1 MARQNLLIVD
11 ADARTRRVLEVS
23 LRKAGYSITAAESMQ
38 QALQF
43 LDLADPELIV
53 SDTRLPD
60 GSGFEFCR
68 LVKNHARWGQI
79 PFIFLT
85 SATELEDKVHGLEL
99 GVDDYLTRPI
109 YVKEIMVR
117 VKMLLQRKQQE
128 RIGKKDTRT
137 KFSGQLADMAIV
149 DLMQTIEISRKSGTI
164 EFETDLGPATVWF
177 RDGRLVDA
185 QMGRLQADAAVFRL
199 LGLSDGRFE
208 VEFKS
213 ISRVPTIEDSTQS
226 LLMEGMRRIDEWG
239 RLLEGLPPL
248 DHVLTVD
255 TRMAMKSTGELTPT
269 QVAILRRFHTRR
281 TIIQAIDD
289 SGLDDLEALE
299 NISELYF
306 KGMLIEPH
314 ESTLD
319 DRSQETPVEGNLEL
333 WDLHK
338 ATSMAIQIPESLV
351 TSPPREAELDL
362 PPLPNYP
369 QPFPG
374 AAGLDHDD
382 VLVGGIPDESH
393 GGAGDLPDGPAVSHH
408 PDRVTDRLGPF
419 TIASPMGAPS
429 AEAVGELVMPR
440 DVPAPRARPSSS
452 VIVRRREASGAVPST
467 AMPPLDASFSGG
479 SPLLSESDADMGRLT
494 DLVAQTLAMNSGVNP
509 APMPS
514 PSQISAA
521 SFPVAHEEKPP
532 RPRTLWPWGL
542 IAVGTAAAAA
552 LLWRGPTAA
561 DVPRDRSAV
570 AAQASQTEPVAAAE
584 RAPIEPAKTSAPP
597 KVEAQ
602 PEPAKAEPVKAE
614 PAKIEAPPVAET
626 PPSPLPTPPPAGE
639 TTITPEQQEKLEQAQ
654 RHYKNGK
661 AKEAEAALV
670 ELVAQAPRHAE
681 AQALL
686 ANARLDQGKFAEA
699 LPAAKAAVEAD
710 PASADAQLALG
721 VIAQELGEVATAI
734 AAYERYLELAPKAR
748 YATTVRAQLRTL
760 QRKLPA
766 P

>member
-23 LRKAGYSITAAESMQ
+23 LRKAGYSITAAENMQ

-43 LDLADPELIV
+43 LDLTDPELIV

-68 LVKNHARWGQI
+68 IVKSHAKWGQI

-128 RIGKKDTRT
+128 RIGKKDART

-164 EFETDLGPATVWF
+164 EFETDLGPAAVWF
-177 RDGRLVDA
+177 RDGRLIDA
-185 QMGRLQADAAVFRL
+185 EMGRLQADAAVFRL

-213 ISRVPTIEDSTQS
+213 ISRVPTIEESTQS
-226 LLMEGMRRIDEWG
+226 LLMEGMRRVDEWG

-248 DHVLTVD
+248 DHVLIID
-255 TRMAMKSTGELTPT
+255 TNLAAKSDPELTPKQQT
-269 QVAILRRFHTRR
+269 ILRRFNAKR

-299 NISELYF
+299 YVSELYF
-306 KGMLIEPH
+306 KGLLLEPG
-314 ESTLD
+314 ESSLEE
-319 DRSQETPVEGNLEL
+319 RSQETPVEGNLEL
-333 WDLHK
+333 WDLHR
-338 ATSMAIQIPESLV
+338 ATSRAIQIPP
-351 TSPPREAELDL
+351 SPAAPPPEATADL

-374 AAGLDHDD
+374 ASGAEHDD

-393 GGAGDLPDGPAVSHH
+393 GPGDSPDEGGVGH

-452 VIVRRREASGAVPST
+452 VIVRRREHSGAIPTVGALESS
-467 AMPPLDASFSGG
+467 LSGNQ
-479 SPLLSESDADMGRLT
+479 PLLSDSAADLGRLN

-509 APMPS
+509 APA
-514 PSQISAA
+514 PSQLSAA
-521 SFPVAHEEKPP
+521 SFAVAAEEVP
-532 RPRTLWPWGL
+532 RRRSLWPWGL
-542 IAVGTAAAAA
+542 MAVGTAAAMAA
-552 LLWRGPTAA
+552 LLWRPTAA
-561 DVPRDRSAV
+561 DVPRDRL
-570 AAQASQTEPVAAAE
+570 AAAAGKQAPEPVGA
-584 RAPIEPAKTSAPP
+584 IEPGPAKA
-597 KVEAQ
+597 
-602 PEPAKAEPVKAE
+602 EPAKAEPTKTE
-614 PAKIEAPPVAET
+614 PPAQVTPPAPEPPAPTKAET
-626 PPSPLPTPPPAGE
+626 PPEPSSA
-639 TTITPEQQEKLEQAQ
+639 ISPEQQAKLEQAQ
-654 RHYKNGK
+654 KQYKNGK
-661 AKEAEAALV
+661 AKDAEATLV
-670 ELVAQAPRHAE
+670 ELVREAPRYAE

-710 PASADAQLALG
+710 ADLADAQLALG
-721 VIAQELGEVATAI
+721 VIAEELGEVATAVH
-734 AAYERYLELAPKAR
+734 AYERYLELDPKAR
-748 YATTVRAQLRTL
+748 YATTVRAQLRSL

>member
-23 LRKAGYSITAAESMQ
+23 LRKAGYSITAAGNMQ
-38 QALQF
+38 QALEF
-43 LDLADPELIV
+43 LDLTDPELIV

-68 LVKNHARWGQI
+68 IVKSHAKWGQI

-128 RIGKKDTRT
+128 RIGKKDART

-177 RDGRLVDA
+177 RDGRLIDA
-185 QMGRLQADAAVFRL
+185 QMGRLQAEAAVFRL

-213 ISRVPTIEDSTQS
+213 ISRVPTIEESTQS
-226 LLMEGMRRIDEWG
+226 LLMEGMRRVDEWG

-248 DHVLTVD
+248 DHVLIVD
-255 TRMAMKSTGELTPT
+255 PAMVAKSDPELTPK

-299 NISELYF
+299 HVSELYF
-306 KGMLIEPH
+306 KGLLLEPH
-314 ESTLD
+314 ESPLE
-319 DRSQETPVEGNLEL
+319 RSQETAVDGNLEL

-338 ATSMAIQIPESLV
+338 ATSMAIQVPPELAA
-351 TSPPREAELDL
+351 PAPREAEAEL
-362 PPLPNYP
+362 PPLPTYP

-374 AAGLDHDD
+374 AASVEQDD

-393 GGAGDLPDGPAVSHH
+393 GAGDSPAEHAPGHH

-440 DVPAPRARPSSS
+440 DVPMPRARPSSS
-452 VIVRRREASGAVPST
+452 VIVRKREQSGAMPVMTGNFEPSH
-467 AMPPLDASFSGG
+467 SGD
-479 SPLLSESDADMGRLT
+479 SPLLSDSAADMGRLN
-494 DLVAQTLAMNSGVNP
+494 DLVAQTLALHSGVRP
-509 APMPS
+509 APLPS
-514 PSQISAA
+514 PSQLSAA
-521 SFPVAHEEKPP
+521 DFAIASEDKP
-532 RPRTLWPWGL
+532 RHRALWPWGL
-542 IAVGTAAAAA
+542 MAVATAAAAA
-552 LLWRGPTAA
+552 LLWRGPTAT
-561 DVPRDRSAV
+561 DVPRDRLTPTAKSTAPV
-570 AAQASQTEPVAAAE
+570 AAAQPPAPEVPPQVAKVEPPGEREVAKTEPAKTEPVA
-584 RAPIEPAKTSAPP
+584 PSPP
-597 KVEAQ
+597 
-602 PEPAKAEPVKAE
+602 
-614 PAKIEAPPVAET
+614 ET
-626 PPSPLPTPPPAGE
+626 PPAVGVGE
-639 TTITPEQQEKLEQAQ
+639 TTITPEQQQKLEAAEK
-654 RHYKNGK
+654 HYKNGK

-670 ELVAQAPRHAE
+670 ELVTEAPRFAK

-699 LPAAKAAVEAD
+699 LPAARAAAEAD
-710 PASADAQLALG
+710 PALADAQLALG
-721 VIAQELGEVATAI
+721 VIAQELGEVATAV
-734 AAYERYLELAPKAR
+734 AAYERYLELDPKAR
-748 YATTVRAQLRTL
+748 YATTVRAQLRSL

>member
-23 LRKAGYSITAAESMQ
+23 LRKAGYSITAAENMQ

-43 LDLADPELIV
+43 LDLTDPELIV

-68 LVKNHARWGQI
+68 IVKSHAKWGQI

-128 RIGKKDTRT
+128 RIGKKDART

-164 EFETDLGPATVWF
+164 EFETDLGPAAVWF
-177 RDGRLVDA
+177 RDGRLIDA

-213 ISRVPTIEDSTQS
+213 ISRVPTIEESTQS
-226 LLMEGMRRIDEWG
+226 LLMEGMRRVDEWG

-248 DHVLTVD
+248 DHVLIID
-255 TRMAMKSTGELTPT
+255 PNLAGKSDPELTPKQQT
-269 QVAILRRFHTRR
+269 ILRRFNAKR

-299 NISELYF
+299 YVSELYF
-306 KGMLIEPH
+306 KGLLLEPG
-314 ESTLD
+314 ESSLEE
-319 DRSQETPVEGNLEL
+319 RSQETPVEGNLEL
-333 WDLHK
+333 WDLHR
-338 ATSMAIQIPESLV
+338 ATSMAIQVPPSPAAPPPE
-351 TSPPREAELDL
+351 AAADL

-374 AAGLDHDD
+374 ASGAEHDD

-393 GGAGDLPDGPAVSHH
+393 GPGDSPDEGALGH

-452 VIVRRREASGAVPST
+452 VIVRRREHSGAIPTMNALESS
-467 AMPPLDASFSGG
+467 LSGNQ
-479 SPLLSESDADMGRLT
+479 PLLSDSAADLGRLN

-509 APMPS
+509 APA
-514 PSQISAA
+514 PSQLSAA
-521 SFPVAHEEKPP
+521 NFAVAAEEVP
-532 RPRTLWPWGL
+532 RRRSLWPWGL
-542 IAVGTAAAAA
+542 MAVGTAAAMAA
-552 LLWRGPTAA
+552 LLWRPTAA
-561 DVPRDRSAV
+561 DVPRDRLAPAV
-570 AAQASQTEPVAAAE
+570 AGKPAPEPVAGS
-584 RAPIEPAKTSAPP
+584 EPG
-597 KVEAQ
+597 
-602 PEPAKAEPVKAE
+602 PVKAE
-614 PAKIEAPPVAET
+614 PTKVEPTAQVTPPSQVTPPAPAKVEPPAAET
-626 PPSPLPTPPPAGE
+626 PPESPSA
-639 TTITPEQQEKLEQAQ
+639 IAPEQQAKLELAQ
-654 RHYKNGK
+654 KQYKNGK
-661 AKEAEAALV
+661 AKDAEATLV
-670 ELVAQAPRHAE
+670 ELVTEAPRYAE

-710 PASADAQLALG
+710 ADLADAQLALG
-721 VIAQELGEVATAI
+721 VIAEELGEVATAVH
-734 AAYERYLELAPKAR
+734 AYERYLELDPKAR
-748 YATTVRAQLRTL
+748 YATTVRAQLRSL

>member
-23 LRKAGYSITAAESMQ
+23 LRKAGYSITAAENMQ

-43 LDLADPELIV
+43 LDLTDPELIV

-68 LVKNHARWGQI
+68 IVKSHAKWGQI

-128 RIGKKDTRT
+128 RIGKKDART

-177 RDGRLVDA
+177 RDGRLIDA

-213 ISRVPTIEDSTQS
+213 ISRVPTIEESTQS
-226 LLMEGMRRIDEWG
+226 LLMEGMRRVDEWG

-248 DHVLTVD
+248 DHVLIVD
-255 TRMAMKSTGELTPT
+255 TDLVSKSDPELTPKQQT
-269 QVAILRRFHTRR
+269 ILRRFNAKR

-299 NISELYF
+299 YVSELYF
-306 KGMLIEPH
+306 KGLLLEPH
-314 ESTLD
+314 ESSLEE
-319 DRSQETPVEGNLEL
+319 RSQETPVEGNLEL

-338 ATSMAIQIPESLV
+338 ATSMAIQIPPSLA
-351 TSPPREAELDL
+351 PPPEPAADL

-374 AAGLDHDD
+374 ASGAEHDD

-393 GGAGDLPDGPAVSHH
+393 GPGDSPDEGPVGH

-429 AEAVGELVMPR
+429 AEAVGELVIPH

-452 VIVRRREASGAVPST
+452 VIVRRREHSGAIPTMSPLEPSH
-467 AMPPLDASFSGG
+467 SGNQ
-479 SPLLSESDADMGRLT
+479 PLLSDSAADLGRLN

-509 APMPS
+509 APA
-514 PSQISAA
+514 PSQLSAA
-521 SFPVAHEEKPP
+521 NFAVAAEEVP
-532 RPRTLWPWGL
+532 RRRPLWPWGL
-542 IAVGTAAAAA
+542 MAVGTAAAMAA
-552 LLWRGPTAA
+552 LLWRPTAA
-561 DVPRDRSAV
+561 DVPRDRSPAPV
-570 AAQASQTEPVAAAE
+570 ASKQAPEPVAA
-584 RAPIEPAKTSAPP
+584 IEAPP
-597 KVEAQ
+597 TKAA
-602 PEPAKAEPVKAE
+602 PAKAEAPPQAEPQPALEPPKAE
-614 PAKIEAPPVAET
+614 PTNAAPPPET
-626 PPSPLPTPPPAGE
+626 PTSA
-639 TTITPEQQEKLEQAQ
+639 ITPEQQAKLELAQ
-654 RHYKNGK
+654 KQYKNGK
-661 AKEAEAALV
+661 AKDAEATLV
-670 ELVAQAPRHAE
+670 ELVTEAPRYAE
-681 AQALL
+681 AQTLL

-710 PASADAQLALG
+710 AGLADAQLALG
-721 VIAQELGEVATAI
+721 VIAEELGEVATAVH
-734 AAYERYLELAPKAR
+734 AYERYLELDPKAR
-748 YATTVRAQLRTL
+748 YATTVRAQLRSL

>member
-23 LRKAGYSITAAESMQ
+23 LRKAGYSITAAENMQ

-43 LDLADPELIV
+43 LDLTDPELIV

-68 LVKNHARWGQI
+68 IVKSHAKWGQI

-128 RIGKKDTRT
+128 RIGKKDART

-177 RDGRLVDA
+177 RDGRLIDA

-213 ISRVPTIEDSTQS
+213 INRVPTIEDSTQS
-226 LLMEGMRRIDEWG
+226 LLMEGMRRVDEWG

-248 DHVLTVD
+248 DHVLIVD
-255 TRMAMKSTGELTPT
+255 PAMVAKSDTELTPK

-299 NISELYF
+299 HVSELYF
-306 KGMLIEPH
+306 KGLLLEPH
-314 ESTLD
+314 ESPME
-319 DRSQETPVEGNLEL
+319 RSQETAVDGNLEL
-333 WDLHK
+333 WDLHR
-338 ATSMAIQIPESLV
+338 ATSMAIQVPPELAA
-351 TSPPREAELDL
+351 PAPREAEADL
-362 PPLPNYP
+362 PPLPTYP

-374 AAGLDHDD
+374 ASGAEHED
-382 VLVGGIPDESH
+382 VLVGGIPDEAH
-393 GGAGDLPDGPAVSHH
+393 GPGEPAEEHAPGHH
-408 PDRVTDRLGPF
+408 PDRVIDRLGPF

-440 DVPAPRARPSSS
+440 DVPTPRARPSSS
-452 VIVRRREASGAVPST
+452 VIVRKREQSGAMPVVNNNFEPSH
-467 AMPPLDASFSGG
+467 SGG
-479 SPLLSESDADMGRLT
+479 SPLLSDSDADMGRLN
-494 DLVAQTLAMNSGVNP
+494 DLVAQTLALHSGVRP
-509 APMPS
+509 APIPS
-514 PSQISAA
+514 PSQLSAA
-521 SFPVAHEEKPP
+521 DFAIASEDKP
-532 RPRTLWPWGL
+532 RQRSLWPWGL
-542 IAVGTAAAAA
+542 MAVATAAALA

-561 DVPRDRSAV
+561 DVPRDRSAPT
-570 AAQASQTEPVAAAE
+570 AKPTTPVAAAE
-584 RAPIEPAKTSAPP
+584 LPAPEVPPQVAKGEPELAKPEPAKT
-597 KVEAQ
+597 
-602 PEPAKAEPVKAE
+602 EPAKTEPVAPNPPE
-614 PAKIEAPPVAET
+614 TLPAV
-626 PPSPLPTPPPAGE
+626 GE
-639 TTITPEQQEKLEQAQ
+639 TTITPEQEQKLEAAEKL
-654 RHYKNGK
+654 YKNGK
-661 AKEAEAALV
+661 AKEAEAALA
-670 ELVAQAPRHAE
+670 ELVTEAPRFAK

-686 ANARLDQGKFAEA
+686 ANARLDQGKLAEA
-699 LPAAKAAVEAD
+699 LPAARAAAEAD
-710 PASADAQLALG
+710 PALADAQLALG

-734 AAYERYLELAPKAR
+734 AAYERYLELDPKAR
-748 YATTVRAQLRTL
+748 YATTVRAQLRSL

>member
-23 LRKAGYSITAAESMQ
+23 LRKAGYSITAAENMQ

-43 LDLADPELIV
+43 LDLTDPELIV

-68 LVKNHARWGQI
+68 IVKSHAKWGQI

-128 RIGKKDTRT
+128 RIGKKDART

-164 EFETDLGPATVWF
+164 EFETDLGPAAVWF
-177 RDGRLVDA
+177 RDGRLIDA

-213 ISRVPTIEDSTQS
+213 ISRVPTIEESTQS
-226 LLMEGMRRIDEWG
+226 LLMEGMRRVDEWG

-248 DHVLTVD
+248 DHVLIID
-255 TRMAMKSTGELTPT
+255 TNMAAKSDPELTPKQQT
-269 QVAILRRFHTRR
+269 ILRRFNAKR

-299 NISELYF
+299 YVSELYF
-306 KGMLIEPH
+306 KGLLLEPG
-314 ESTLD
+314 ESSLEE
-319 DRSQETPVEGNLEL
+319 RSQETPVEGNLEL
-333 WDLHK
+333 WDLHR
-338 ATSMAIQIPESLV
+338 ATSRAIQIPPSLAA
-351 TSPPREAELDL
+351 PPPEAAADL

-374 AAGLDHDD
+374 ASGAEHDD

-393 GGAGDLPDGPAVSHH
+393 GPGDSPDEGALGH

-429 AEAVGELVMPR
+429 AEAVGELVMPH

-452 VIVRRREASGAVPST
+452 VIVRRREHSGAIPTVT
-467 AMPPLDASFSGG
+467 ALESSLSGNQ
-479 SPLLSESDADMGRLT
+479 PLLSDSAADLGRLN

-509 APMPS
+509 APA
-514 PSQISAA
+514 PSQLSAA
-521 SFPVAHEEKPP
+521 SFAVAAEEVP
-532 RPRTLWPWGL
+532 RRRSLWPWGL
-542 IAVGTAAAAA
+542 MAVGTAAAMAA
-552 LLWRGPTAA
+552 LLWRPTAA
-561 DVPRDRSAV
+561 DVPRDRSVQAV
-570 AAQASQTEPVAAAE
+570 AGKSAPPEPVAAS
-584 RAPIEPAKTSAPP
+584 EPG
-597 KVEAQ
+597 
-602 PEPAKAEPVKAE
+602 PAKAEPTKVEPAKVEPTAQVTPPALEPPAPTKAE
-614 PAKIEAPPVAET
+614 PTQAE
-626 PPSPLPTPPPAGE
+626 PPPE
-639 TTITPEQQEKLEQAQ
+639 PSVISPEQQAKLEQAQ
-654 RHYKNGK
+654 KQYKNGK
-661 AKEAEAALV
+661 AKDAEATLV
-670 ELVAQAPRHAE
+670 ELVTEAPRYAE

-710 PASADAQLALG
+710 ANLADAQLALG
-721 VIAQELGEVATAI
+721 VIAEELGEVATAVH
-734 AAYERYLELAPKAR
+734 AYERYLELDPKAR
-748 YATTVRAQLRTL
+748 YATTVRAQLRSL

>member
-23 LRKAGYSITAAESMQ
+23 LRKAGYSITAAENMQ

-43 LDLADPELIV
+43 LDLTDPELIV

-68 LVKNHARWGQI
+68 IVKSHAKWGQI

-128 RIGKKDTRT
+128 RIGKKDART

-177 RDGRLVDA
+177 RDGRLIDA

-213 ISRVPTIEDSTQS
+213 ISRVPTIEESTQS
-226 LLMEGMRRIDEWG
+226 LLMEGMRRVDEWG

-248 DHVLTVD
+248 DHVLIVD
-255 TRMAMKSTGELTPT
+255 TAMAMKSEEEMTPK
-269 QVAILRRFHTRR
+269 QVAILRRFHQRR
-281 TIIQAIDD
+281 TIIQAVDD

-299 NISELYF
+299 LVSELYF
-306 KGMLIEPH
+306 KGMLLEPL
-314 ESTLD
+314 ESPLE
-319 DRSQETPVEGNLEL
+319 RSQETPVDGNLEL
-333 WDLHK
+333 WDLHR
-338 ATSMAIQIPESLV
+338 ATSIALHVPASPATEPEV
-351 TSPPREAELDL
+351 VADL
-362 PPLPNYP
+362 PPLPTYP

-374 AAGLDHDD
+374 ASGGEHDD
-382 VLVGGIPDESH
+382 VLVGGIPDEAH
-393 GGAGDLPDGPAVSHH
+393 GPQDAVEEHGPGHH

-440 DVPAPRARPSSS
+440 DVPTPRARPSSS
-452 VIVRRREASGAVPST
+452 VIVRRREQSGAVPVVNNNFEPSH
-467 AMPPLDASFSGG
+467 SGG
-479 SPLLSESDADMGRLT
+479 SLLSDSDADMGRLSE
-494 DLVAQTLAMNSGVNP
+494 LVAQTLALHSGVRP
-509 APMPS
+509 APVPS
-514 PSQISAA
+514 PSQLSAVDFAVA
-521 SFPVAHEEKPP
+521 SEDKP
-532 RPRTLWPWGL
+532 RPRALWPWGL
-542 IAVGTAAAAA
+542 LVVGTAAVVA
-552 LLWRGPTAA
+552 LAWRGPSAA
-561 DVPRDRSAV
+561 DVPRDRSLAAGAPAGKPTAAV
-570 AAQASQTEPVAAAE
+570 AAVEPPKAEVAKVPVEVAKAEPPTQEPVKTEPVA
-584 RAPIEPAKTSAPP
+584 
-597 KVEAQ
+597 
-602 PEPAKAEPVKAE
+602 
-614 PAKIEAPPVAET
+614 
-626 PPSPLPTPPPAGE
+626 PTPPPETSPPVGE
-639 TTITPEQQEKLEQAQ
+639 TTITPEQQQKLELAEK
-654 RHYKNGK
+654 HYKNGK
-661 AKEAEAALV
+661 AKEAEATLV
-670 ELVAQAPRHAE
+670 ELVTEAPRFAK

-699 LPAAKAAVEAD
+699 LPAARAAAEAD
-710 PASADAQLALG
+710 PSLADAQLALG
-721 VIAQELGEVATAI
+721 VVAQELGEVATAV
-734 AAYERYLELAPKAR
+734 AAYERYLELDPKAR
-748 YATTVRAQLRTL
+748 YATTVRAQLRSL

>member
-23 LRKAGYSITAAESMQ
+23 LRKAGYSITAAETMP

-43 LDLADPELIV
+43 LDLTDPELIV
-53 SDTRLPD
+53 SDTRLPG

-68 LVKNHARWGQI
+68 VVKSHAKWSQI

-128 RIGKKDTRT
+128 RIGKKDART

-164 EFETDLGPATVWF
+164 AFETDLGPATVWF

-208 VEFKS
+208 VEFKP
-213 ISRVPTIEDSTQS
+213 ISRVATIEDTTQG

-248 DHVLTVD
+248 DHVLMVD
-255 TRMAMKSTGELTPT
+255 TALAMKSEDELTPK
-269 QVAILRRFHTRR
+269 QVALLRRFHARR

-289 SGLDDLEALE
+289 SGIDDLEALE

-306 KGMLIEPH
+306 KGLLTEPH
-314 ESTLD
+314 ESTASEP
-319 DRSQETPVEGNLEL
+319 SQEMSIEGNLEL

-338 ATSMAIQIPESLV
+338 ATSMAIQVPTPEEMA
-351 TSPPREAELDL
+351 PPLREQAIDL
-362 PPLPNYP
+362 PPLPSYP

-374 AAGLDHDD
+374 ATCAIEQDD
-382 VLVGGIPDESH
+382 VLVGGIPDESQSSPEEDETV
-393 GGAGDLPDGPAVSHH
+393 GSSH

-419 TIASPMGAPS
+419 TIASPMGAAH
-429 AEAVGELVMPR
+429 AEAVGELVMDR
-440 DVPAPRARPSSS
+440 DVPVRRPRPSSS
-452 VIVRRREASGAVPST
+452 VIVHQREPSAASRVGSSPPEPSH
-467 AMPPLDASFSGG
+467 SGG
-479 SPLLSESDADMGRLT
+479 SLLAESDADMGRLNEF
-494 DLVAQTLAMNSGVNP
+494 VAQTLALQSGVTAVPGP
-509 APMPS
+509 AQMS
-514 PSQISAA
+514 GAHLR
-521 SFPVAHEEKPP
+521 VAGEAKTG
-532 RPRTLWPWGL
+532 RRTLWPWGL
-542 IAVGTAAAAA
+542 IAVGSAVTAA
-552 LLWRGPTAA
+552 LMWLGPTSAN
-561 DVPRDRSAV
+561 VPRDRIEKVRTGPATPV
-570 AAQASQTEPVAAAE
+570 VERAQESVPARTEPVVAE
-584 RAPIEPAKTSAPP
+584 KPVVVEEPAP
-597 KVEAQ
+597 Q
-602 PEPAKAEPVKAE
+602 EPVPQELVVVAG
-614 PAKIEAPPVAET
+614 PAPEVVAEAVAEAVA
-626 PPSPLPTPPPAGE
+626 PAE
-639 TTITPEQQEKLEQAQ
+639 LQQRLEQAQ
-654 RHYKNGK
+654 RHYRGGK
-661 AKEAEAALV
+661 AKEAEALLV
-670 ELVAQAPRHAE
+670 ELVAEQPQMAE
-681 AQALL
+681 ALVLL

-699 LPAAKAAVEAD
+699 LPTAKSAVEAD
-710 PASADAQLALG
+710 PMLADAQLALG
-721 VIAQELGEVATAI
+721 VIAEELGEVATAVS
-734 AAYERYLELAPKAR
+734 AYERYLELAPKAR
-748 YATTVRAQLRTL
+748 YATTVRGQLRSL
-760 QRKLPA
+760 QRKLAA

>member
-23 LRKAGYSITAAESMQ
+23 LRKAGYSITAAENML

-43 LDLADPELIV
+43 LDLTDPELIV

-68 LVKNHARWGQI
+68 IVKSHAKWGQI

-128 RIGKKDTRT
+128 RIGKKDART

-164 EFETDLGPATVWF
+164 EFETDLGRAAVWF
-177 RDGRLVDA
+177 RDGRLIDA
-185 QMGRLQADAAVFRL
+185 EMGRLQADAAVFRL

-208 VEFKS
+208 VEFKA
-213 ISRVPTIEDSTQS
+213 ISRVPTIEESTQS
-226 LLMEGMRRIDEWG
+226 LLMEGMRRVDEWG

-248 DHVLTVD
+248 DHVLIID
-255 TRMAMKSTGELTPT
+255 TSLAAKSDPELTPQEQT
-269 QVAILRRFHTRR
+269 ILRRFNARR

-289 SGLDDLEALE
+289 SGLDDLQALE
-299 NISELYF
+299 HVSELYF
-306 KGMLIEPH
+306 KGLLLEPH
-314 ESTLD
+314 ESALEQ
-319 DRSQETPVEGNLEL
+319 SQETPVEGNLEL

-338 ATSMAIQIPESLV
+338 ATSMAIQVPPPEL
-351 TSPPREAELDL
+351 TPPAQAAADL
-362 PPLPNYP
+362 PPMPSYP

-374 AAGLDHDD
+374 SGGAEHDD

-393 GGAGDLPDGPAVSHH
+393 GPGDSPEVTPVGH

-440 DVPAPRARPSSS
+440 DVPTPRARPSSS
-452 VIVRRREASGAVPST
+452 VIVRRREHSGAIPTIS
-467 AMPPLDASFSGG
+467 AFESSPGDGQ
-479 SPLLSESDADMGRLT
+479 PLLSESAADLGRLNE
-494 DLVAQTLAMNSGVNP
+494 LVAQTLAMNSGVTP
-509 APMPS
+509 AP
-514 PSQISAA
+514 SQVSAA
-521 SFPVAHEEKPP
+521 NFAVAAEEAP
-532 RPRTLWPWGL
+532 RRRSLWPWGL
-542 IAVGTAAAAA
+542 MAVGAAAVAA
-552 LLWRGPTAA
+552 LLWRPTSA
-561 DVPRDRSAV
+561 DVPRDRLLAGASKQAV
-570 AAQASQTEPVAAAE
+570 EPVAGAQPEPEPQKVEPA
-584 RAPIEPAKTSAPP
+584 RVEPAKTEPTTP
-597 KVEAQ
+597 EKVAVI
-602 PEPAKAEPVKAE
+602 EPAPE
-614 PAKIEAPPVAET
+614 
-626 PPSPLPTPPPAGE
+626 PPPATEPTNAVAPPPG
-639 TTITPEQQEKLEQAQ
+639 TPISPEQQAKLEAAQ
-654 RHYKNGK
+654 KQYKNGK
-661 AKEAEAALV
+661 AKDAEATLV
-670 ELVAQAPRHAE
+670 ELVTEAPGYAE

-710 PASADAQLALG
+710 AGLADAQLALG
-721 VIAQELGEVATAI
+721 VIAQELGEVATAVH
-734 AAYERYLELAPKAR
+734 AYERYLELDPKAR
-748 YATTVRAQLRTL
+748 YATTVRAQLRSL

>member
-23 LRKAGYSITAAESMQ
+23 LRKAGYSITAAENML

-43 LDLADPELIV
+43 LDLTDPELIV

-68 LVKNHARWGQI
+68 IVKSHAKWGQI

-128 RIGKKDTRT
+128 RIGKKDART

-185 QMGRLQADAAVFRL
+185 QMGRLQADAAVSRL

-213 ISRVPTIEDSTQS
+213 ISRVPTIEESTQS
-226 LLMEGMRRIDEWG
+226 LLMEGMRRVDEWG

-248 DHVLTVD
+248 DHVLIVD
-255 TRMAMKSTGELTPT
+255 TDLAAKSDGELTPKEQT
-269 QVAILRRFHTRR
+269 ILRRFNAKR

-299 NISELYF
+299 IVSELYF
-306 KGMLIEPH
+306 KGLLLEPH
-314 ESTLD
+314 ESSLEE
-319 DRSQETPVEGNLEL
+319 RSQETPVDGNLEL
-333 WDLHK
+333 WDLHR
-338 ATSMAIQIPESLV
+338 ATSMAIQPPSEQV
-351 TSPPREAELDL
+351 TPPPVAVADL
-362 PPLPNYP
+362 PPLPAYP

-374 AAGLDHDD
+374 ASGSEHDD

-393 GGAGDLPDGPAVSHH
+393 GPGDSPDEGGVGH

-419 TIASPMGAPS
+419 TIASPMGASS

-452 VIVRRREASGAVPST
+452 VIVRKREHSGAIPTISSFEPSH
-467 AMPPLDASFSGG
+467 SGNQ
-479 SPLLSESDADMGRLT
+479 PLLSDSAADLGRLS

-509 APMPS
+509 APA
-514 PSQISAA
+514 PSQLSAA
-521 SFPVAHEEKPP
+521 NFAVAAEEAP
-532 RPRTLWPWGL
+532 RRRSLWPWGL
-542 IAVGTAAAAA
+542 MAVGTAAAVAA
-552 LLWRGPTAA
+552 LQWRPSSA
-561 DVPRDRSAV
+561 DVPRDRSAP
-570 AAQASQTEPVAAAE
+570 AAVSKQAPEPVAAPVKA
-584 RAPIEPAKTSAPP
+584 EPAKAETVAQETKPAPETP
-597 KVEAQ
+597 T
-602 PEPAKAEPVKAE
+602 KAEPVKAE
-614 PAKIEAPPVAET
+614 TPPET
-626 PPSPLPTPPPAGE
+626 PE
-639 TTITPEQQEKLEQAQ
+639 TKAASAITPEQQAKLEVAQ
-654 RHYKNGK
+654 KQYKNGK
-661 AKEAEAALV
+661 AKDAEATLV
-670 ELVAQAPRHAE
+670 ELVTEAPRYAE
-681 AQALL
+681 AQTLL

-710 PASADAQLALG
+710 ADLADAQLALG
-721 VIAQELGEVATAI
+721 VIAEELGEVATAVH
-734 AAYERYLELAPKAR
+734 AYERYLELDPKAR
-748 YATTVRAQLRTL
+748 YATTVRTQLRSL

>member
-11 ADARTRRVLEVS
+11 ADSRTRRVLEVS
-23 LRKAGYSITAAESMQ
+23 LRKAGYSITAAENML

-43 LDLADPELIV
+43 LDLTDPELIV

-68 LVKNHARWGQI
+68 IVKSHAKWGQI

-128 RIGKKDTRT
+128 RIGKKDART

-149 DLMQTIEISRKSGTI
+149 DLMQTIEISRKSGAI

-177 RDGRLVDA
+177 RDGRLIDA

-213 ISRVPTIEDSTQS
+213 ISRVPTIEESTQS
-226 LLMEGMRRIDEWG
+226 LLMEGMRRVDEWG

-248 DHVLTVD
+248 DHVLIVD
-255 TRMAMKSTGELTPT
+255 TNLATKSDAELTPKEQT
-269 QVAILRRFHTRR
+269 ILRRFNAKR

-299 NISELYF
+299 IVSELYF
-306 KGMLIEPH
+306 KGLLLEPH
-314 ESTLD
+314 ESSLEE
-319 DRSQETPVEGNLEL
+319 RSQETPVDGNLEL
-333 WDLHK
+333 WDLHR
-338 ATSMAIQIPESLV
+338 ATSMAIQIPSEQV
-351 TSPPREAELDL
+351 TPPPVAVADL
-362 PPLPNYP
+362 PPLPAYP

-374 AAGLDHDD
+374 ASGSEHDD

-393 GGAGDLPDGPAVSHH
+393 GPGDSPDEGGVGH

-452 VIVRRREASGAVPST
+452 VIVRKREHSGAIPTISSFEPSH
-467 AMPPLDASFSGG
+467 SGNQ
-479 SPLLSESDADMGRLT
+479 PLLSDSAADLGRLN

-509 APMPS
+509 APA
-514 PSQISAA
+514 PSQLSAA
-521 SFPVAHEEKPP
+521 NFAVAAEEVP
-532 RPRTLWPWGL
+532 RRRSLWPWGL
-542 IAVGTAAAAA
+542 MAVGTAAAVAA
-552 LLWRGPTAA
+552 LQWRPSSA
-561 DVPRDRSAV
+561 DVPRDRPAPAV
-570 AAQASQTEPVAAAE
+570 VSTQAPEPVAAPVKA
-584 RAPIEPAKTSAPP
+584 
-597 KVEAQ
+597 
-602 PEPAKAEPVKAE
+602 EPAKAEPVTQETKPAPE
-614 PAKIEAPPVAET
+614 PPTKVEPVKAET
-626 PPSPLPTPPPAGE
+626 PPE
-639 TTITPEQQEKLEQAQ
+639 TTEPKAASVISPEQQAKLEAAQ
-654 RHYKNGK
+654 KQYKNGK
-661 AKEAEAALV
+661 AKDAEATLV
-670 ELVAQAPRHAE
+670 ELVTEAPRYAE
-681 AQALL
+681 AQTLL

-710 PASADAQLALG
+710 ADLADAQLALG
-721 VIAQELGEVATAI
+721 VIAEELGEVATAVH
-734 AAYERYLELAPKAR
+734 AYERYLELDPKAR
-748 YATTVRAQLRTL
+748 YATTVRTQLRSL